1 MLNSCYIVPSCCYRP
16 GFSIDKYLKTKG
28 QQIHQKLV
36 EEGDLILF
44 DTEVMTWNCVR
55 GGDDHVWLTQFD
67 DNWSQQ

>member
-1 MLNSCYIVPSCCYRP
+1 MLNSCYLLVAADQGSA
-16 GFSIDKYLKTKG
+16 SINILKQKVNKYIK
-28 QQIHQKLV
+28 KLV

-67 DNWSQQ
+67 DN